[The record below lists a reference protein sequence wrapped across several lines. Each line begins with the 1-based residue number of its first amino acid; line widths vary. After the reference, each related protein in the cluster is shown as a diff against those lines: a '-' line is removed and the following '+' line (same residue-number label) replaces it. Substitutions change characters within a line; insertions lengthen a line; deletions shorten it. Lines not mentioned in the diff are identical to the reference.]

1 MRYITLI
8 NTQFDLEWLKD
19 ISIIIKNIILDIF
32 VALSPSL
39 NYLFQA
45 RKFKK
50 TRSSKGFSNFLC
62 LTTLL
67 SHTLKIFFGL
77 EKDLN
82 ILY

>member
-1 MRYITLI
+1 MGYITLI
-8 NTQFDLEWLKD
+8 NTQFDLEWLKE
-19 ISIIIKNIILDIF
+19 ISIIIRNIVLDIF